1 MADLKRKLGV
11 VEQDNLI
18 TSTDP
23 VPIIGHA
30 TIKKEAAGE
39 KVYKRGTVLAL
50 DSADNKCV
58 ILADGATLTANC
70 ILCDDVTVGTAE
82 DVTVPVYIA
91 GCFNPDRVIVGE
103 GYTMKPTDYDALR
116 KYSIIFKAALPAY
129 SKTEEE

>member
-1 MADLKRKLGV
+1 MADLNRKLGA

-18 TSTDP
+18 TATDP
-23 VPIIGHA
+23 APIIGHA
-30 TIKKEAAGE
+30 TIKKATEE

-58 ILADGATLTANC
+58 ILADGATLTPNC

-82 DVTVPVYIA
+82 DVNVPVYIA
-91 GCFNPDRVIVGE
+91 GCFNPDRVIVAD
-103 GYTMKPTDYDALR
+103 GYTMKPADYDALR

-129 SKTEEE
+129 SKKEEE